1 LINKTKEGS
10 MCGKAAKVML
20 TEKQQ
25 AILQQIAK
33 APTASVRHAQRAR
46 IILEA
51 FRRTLN
57 SDIAA
62 EVGLNPGQVGVW
74 RRRWADSFDAL
85 VAIECRETNATLIR
99 SIRQVLSD
107 APRCGAPCTFT
118 AEQVTSIL
126 AVACEPPENS
136 NRPINC
142 WTHRELAEE
151 VIRRGIVASI
161 SKSQVG
167 NYLQGADLQPHRSK
181 YWLNTKEKCQQ
192 TFDEQVQMVCQA
204 YIEAPGLYF
213 QAHTYT
219 VSVDEMPGIQAIERI
234 AKTIPMQPGKPER
247 IEYEYRRHGTLCLI
261 GNWDVVNGQMI
272 APTITTT
279 RTEEDF
285 VQHIQAT
292 IQSDP
297 TASWVFVMDNLNVH
311 CSESLVRYVAN
322 LEDLDE
328 STLGV
333 KGKSGI
339 LQSMATRQAF
349 LMMHEHRVRFIYT
362 PKHSSWMNQIEI
374 VFGIVHRRAIA
385 RGSFTSL
392 QALQERLLN
401 FIDYFNRTF
410 AQPFR
415 WTYTGRPVKARPV
428 PRPRTWRENWAT
440 FQQHRQELAWVT

>member
-1 LINKTKEGS
+1 
-10 MCGKAAKVML
+10 ML

-25 AILQQIAK
+25 MILEQIAK
-33 APTASVRHAQRAR
+33 AATATVQHAQRTR

-51 FRRTLN
+51 FQGNLN
-57 SDIAA
+57 RDIAA
-62 EVGLNPGQVGVW
+62 ELGMDRGQVGLW
-74 RRRWADSFDAL
+74 RQRWAASFDAL
-85 VAIECRETNATLIR
+85 VAIECRETDATLSRAIQ
-99 SIRQVLSD
+99 QVLSD

-118 AEQVTSIL
+118 AEQVTGIL

-136 NRPINC
+136 NRPINR
-142 WTHRELAEE
+142 WTHRELTEE
-151 VIRRGIVASI
+151 VIQRKIVCSI

-167 NYLQGADLQPHRSK
+167 CYLREADLQPHRSK
-181 YWLNTKEKCQQ
+181 YWLNTKEKCQE
-192 TFDEQVQMVCQA
+192 TFDQQVQLVCQT
-204 YIEAPGLYF
+204 YIEAPQLYIE
-213 QAHTYT
+213 AHTHT

-234 AKTIPMQPGKPER
+234 AKAIPMQAGKPER

-261 GNWDVVNGQMI
+261 GNWDVVSGQMI
-272 APTITTT
+272 APTIGFT

-292 IQSDP
+292 IQTDP
-297 TASWVFVMDNLNVH
+297 MARWGFVVDNLNIH
-311 CSESLVRYVAN
+311 CSESLVRYVAR
-322 LEDLDE
+322 LEGLAE
-328 STLGV
+328 PTLGV

-349 LMMHEHRVRFIYT
+349 LMTRAHRVRFVYT

-385 RGSFTSL
+385 RGSFASL
-392 QALQERLLN
+392 EALKERLLN

-428 PRPRTWRENWAT
+428 PRPRTWREKWST
-440 FQQHRQELAWVT
+440 IREDRQEQTLVT